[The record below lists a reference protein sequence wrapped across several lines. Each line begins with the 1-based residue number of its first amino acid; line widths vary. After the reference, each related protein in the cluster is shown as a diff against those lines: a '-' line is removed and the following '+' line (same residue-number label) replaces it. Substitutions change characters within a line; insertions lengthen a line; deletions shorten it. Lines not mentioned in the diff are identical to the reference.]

1 MYNPSAPVGSHP
13 SALVLADLVC
23 IDATLRSRTESKEY
37 DPTLFLLHQFNP
49 N

>member
-13 SALVLADLVC
+13 STLVLANIVC

-37 DPTLFLLHQFNP
+37 DPFFFYTSV
-49 N
+49 